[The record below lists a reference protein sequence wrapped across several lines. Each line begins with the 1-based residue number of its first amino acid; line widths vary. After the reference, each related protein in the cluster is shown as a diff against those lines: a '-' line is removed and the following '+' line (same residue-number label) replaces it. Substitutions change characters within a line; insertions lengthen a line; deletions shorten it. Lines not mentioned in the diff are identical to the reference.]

1 MANNG
6 IIEAFLIGW
15 PHKVLSGNK
24 IYITDK
30 QIIHHLKILE
40 N

>member
-1 MANNG
+1 MANKD
-6 IIEAFLIGW
+6 IREVFLIDW
-15 PHKVLSGNK
+15 LHKVLSGNK